1 MCKRRKPRVWLFLF
15 FVLWRSQ
22 RHVLCLEKKT
32 TTTSEFVFMTRRSF
46 LKSSVKNNHRLTRIG
61 CRGHEIYWHRNNW
74 DSLKS
79 CCFKV
84 RSKIYTFP
92 LTFCVLRFCL
102 NNFSLNNV
110 ANVYRPFV
118 KIIIHVAV
126 FERSTCTQE
135 ASELESENRKGWS
148 VITNRVINVVIWKR
162 KIFPNISLI
171 FAILQ
176 SGHGM
181 MIEQSSSVELCKS
194 ISFIMTWKC

>member
-92 LTFCVLRFCL
+92 LTFCLLRFCL
-102 NNFSLNNV
+102 NNFPLNNV

-148 VITNRVINVVIWKR
+148 VITNRVINVVIWNR
-162 KIFPNISLI
+162 KIFRNISFYFLR
-171 FAILQ
+171 
-176 SGHGM
+176 SGRGL
-181 MIEQSSSVELCKS
+181 MIEQSSPVEFCKL
-194 ISFIMTWKC
+194 ITFIMTWKC